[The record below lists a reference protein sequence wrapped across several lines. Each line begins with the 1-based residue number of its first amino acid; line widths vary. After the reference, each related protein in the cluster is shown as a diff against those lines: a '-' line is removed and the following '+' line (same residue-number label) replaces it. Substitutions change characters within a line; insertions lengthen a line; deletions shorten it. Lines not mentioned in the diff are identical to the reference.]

1 MCCPCALSQESNGPY
16 NPYTSNGRELKRGP
30 RVSHEGNKAVFVDS
44 LSGRVE
50 RPAPGD
56 DGEDDDMDIYGY
68 KSCVPQAR
76 KNRPGQRAR
85 RAKYVS
91 GQGGLGVCGSGT
103 TGADD
108 ACEVGGLI
116 LSVGLSV

>member
-1 MCCPCALSQESNGPY
+1 MPSRAEARCDVRCPCAVRQESDGPY

-56 DGEDDDMDIYGY
+56 DGDDDDMDIYGY

-85 RAKYVS
+85 RAKYVTQWP
-91 GQGGLGVCGSGT
+91 GRAWGS
-103 TGADD
+103 
-108 ACEVGGLI
+108 V
-116 LSVGLSV
+116 SQ